1 MFFRTA
7 IKTVFGKV
15 SRSGLYYLL
24 ICKLPVRRAS
34 ALDTE
39 FDALGGVLVV
49 GLLAGLVDL
58 MRCLLTN

>member
-1 MFFRTA
+1 MFFRTS
-7 IKTVFGKV
+7 IKTVFGKA

-24 ICKLPVRRAS
+24 ICKLPVRRAT
-34 ALDTE
+34 DTE
-39 FDALGGVLVV
+39 TESDALGGVLVI